1 MRIRSLWVVVAVQR
15 FFSANELR
23 AQRRRAQFTQQD
35 LSVAL
40 QTSKGAVQQWEA
52 GVVEPRLSTFLCI
65 VAVLDCRMEDLL
77 IPVVTDDEAA
87 EATSSDAQMLEQT
100 RAVTRASRG
109 S

>member
-1 MRIRSLWVVVAVQR
+1 
-15 FFSANELR
+15 
-23 AQRRRAQFTQQD
+23 
-35 LSVAL
+35 
-40 QTSKGAVQQWEA
+40 
-52 GVVEPRLSTFLCI
+52 
-65 VAVLDCRMEDLL
+65 MEDLL